1 MVCLNGKVNPVVD
14 FTLNFVAP
22 RLLLALIIIA
32 CGGALVTGFRLHG
45 DPTPTI
51 SSVSVTHTSAGSTL
65 TLYGTGRL
73 EMPTQ
78 IERTTRGWVLRLART
93 SISDGAIDVAMMSS
107 KLAFKTEQRAGA
119 CLFTVVS
126 TYDSITAKR
135 SGTND
140 IVLTLITKR
149 SSPKEPQR
157 TVEQPAER
165 ANVDAG
171 TKKGPWS
178 LDVIVIDP
186 GHGGQDAG
194 AEGVNGAYEKHVVLA
209 IGRKLRDILAKSM
222 PTTKVVMTR
231 DSDVFIELFR
241 RTEIANQA
249 GGKLFVSIHC
259 NSMPTKPHPAHGCET
274 YILRPGRSDDAAR
287 VARRENAS
295 VNFETAKK
303 RYEGMTEDQII
314 VATMAQRS
322 FVKLSE
328 SFAVKIQR
336 EATSGGTL
344 TDRGVSQAGF
354 YVLVGASMPNVLVET
369 GFLSNTHDA
378 EYLASS
384 KGQVAIA
391 QGLAR
396 AIQSYA
402 REYQQSLQ
410 H

>member
-1 MVCLNGKVNPVVD
+1 MD

-22 RLLLALIIIA
+22 RLLQALIIIA
-32 CGGALVTGFRLHG
+32 CGGALITGFRLHG
-45 DPTPTI
+45 DPPPTS

-73 EMPTQ
+73 ELPTQ
-78 IERTTRGWVLRLART
+78 IERTARGWVLRLART
-93 SISDGAIDVAMMSS
+93 SISEGAIDVAMMSS
-107 KLAFKTEQRAGA
+107 KLAFKAEQRGGV
-119 CLFTVVS
+119 CLFSVVS

-135 SGTND
+135 SGAND
-140 IVLTLITKR
+140 IVVTLVTKQ
-149 SSPKEPQR
+149 SAPKESR
-157 TVEQPAER
+157 RIVEQPVER
-165 ANVDAG
+165 ANVDAIA
-171 TKKGPWS
+171 KKGPWS

-194 AEGVNGAYEKHVVLA
+194 AEGVNGAYEKNVVLS
-209 IGRKLRDILAKSM
+209 IGRKLRDILAKTM

-231 DSDVFIELFR
+231 ETDVFIELFR

-336 EATSGGTL
+336 EVTSGGAL

-369 GFLSNTHDA
+369 GFLSNTSDA

-384 KGQVAIA
+384 KGQAAIA

-402 REYQQSLQ
+402 REYQNSLQ